1 MKSDI
6 NRRSFIKRG
15 ATLGGGV
22 LTSGVLTPAARA
34 KRRRGPTKSGEHPNV
49 LVIMVDQM
57 RSPQWFPDQQM
68 LDYLLPNV
76 ARIRQVATSFEN
88 HYTAANM
95 CVASRG
101 ALVTGLY
108 PHQTGCMLTKLTTSS
123 TLSPQFPT
131 WGTMLREQGYETTWY
146 GKWHISTAA
155 DKNPGGLEAYGF
167 DGGTYPSPNGNPG
180 QGTEVD
186 PGIADQ
192 FSSWFEANKKAP
204 WCTTVSFVNP
214 HDINWWPRFT
224 YADEEKALSQV
235 DFQFPGGPG
244 NTETTAMLQAYKPR
258 LQKALQ
264 ETMNVA
270 CGPVPDSGVL
280 AQQSWARM
288 LTLYLWYQQQVDAQ
302 IGRVLDTLHSN
313 PAVAKNTVVIFTS
326 DHGEYSGS
334 HGLRCKGGGV
344 YEESIHVPFYVVD
357 PRGLLSSGR
366 ATTRTQYTSHVD
378 LAPML
383 LTIAHGSRGWR
394 GQKQYSQIASRA
406 DLEAI
411 ARNRRAPGR
420 PWIAHVT
427 DETTAEEFSYSY
439 SYMNEVPHHV
449 AAVRTPK
456 AKYAKYSYWTPG
468 TIDVE
473 PGDQDFELYDY
484 RTTGGRLELENV
496 ASENSQLRGTLSQL
510 LESRVI
516 PHELRQ
522 PLPSRL
528 RAAQEEGLADFYAR
542 TNDPSP

>member
-1 MKSDI
+1 MKNRM
-6 NRRSFIKRG
+6 NRRAFIKRG
-15 ATLGGGV
+15 ATVGGGLV
-22 LTSGVLTPAARA
+22 ASGVLTPAARA
-34 KRRRGPTKSGEHPNV
+34 KLTRRAPKAGERPNI

-57 RSPQWFPDQQM
+57 RQPQWFPDQQQ
-68 LDYLLPNV
+68 LDYLLPNI

-88 HYTAANM
+88 HYTSANM

-108 PHQTGCMLTKLTTSS
+108 PAQTGCMLTKLTTSS

-131 WGTMLREQGYETTWY
+131 WGTMLRQQGYETVWY

-155 DKNPGGLEAYGF
+155 DKEPGGMEAYDF

-180 QGTEVD
+180 QGTQVD
-186 PGIADQ
+186 PSIADQ
-192 FSSWFEANKKAP
+192 FVGWFEANKKAP

-224 YADEEKALSQV
+224 YQDELKALSEV
-235 DFQFPGGPG
+235 DYVFPGAPG
-244 NTETTAMLQAYKPR
+244 NMETAAMLKAYKPR
-258 LQKALQ
+258 LQTALQ
-264 ETMNVA
+264 QTMNVA
-270 CGPVPDSGVL
+270 CGPVPDSGIL
-280 AQQSWARM
+280 ADQSWARM

-302 IGRVLDTLHSN
+302 IGRVLDTLNAN
-313 PAVAKNTVVIFTS
+313 PEVAKNTIVIFTS

-334 HGLRCKGGGV
+334 HGLRCKGGGL
-344 YEESIHVPFYVVD
+344 YEEAIHVPFYVVD
-357 PRGLLSSGR
+357 PRGVLSNGR
-366 ATTRTQYTSHVD
+366 ATKRTQYTAHVD

-383 LTIAHGSRGWR
+383 LTIAHGSADWR
-394 GQKQYSQIASRA
+394 AQERYSQIAGRA

-427 DETTAEEFSYSY
+427 DETTAEEFSYQY

-456 AKYAKYSYWTPG
+456 AKYAVYSYWNPD

-484 RTTGGRLELENV
+484 GTSGGRLELDNI
-496 ASENSQLRGTLSQL
+496 ASQSSPLRTEMSEL
-510 LESRVI
+510 LQSKVI
-516 PHELRQ
+516 PHEIRE
-522 PLPSRL
+522 PLPRRL
-528 RAAQEEGLADFYAR
+528 WSAQEEGLADFYAR